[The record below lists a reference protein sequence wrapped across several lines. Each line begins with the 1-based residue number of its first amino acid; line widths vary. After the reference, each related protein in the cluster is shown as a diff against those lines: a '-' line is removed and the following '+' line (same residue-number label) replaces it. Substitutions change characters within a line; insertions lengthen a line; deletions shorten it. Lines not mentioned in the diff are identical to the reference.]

1 MTDVCQNL
9 KGHTLIKNIYIY
21 IMKLMRIHTI
31 LISDA
36 LAHRNVLHNAGIN
49 QFQEN
54 KLRTNPVLS
63 YKDDV
68 PRGQI
73 LIV

>member
-1 MTDVCQNL
+1 MIPDDESMTDVCQNL
-9 KGHTLIKNIYIY
+9 KGHSLIKNMHIN
-21 IMKLMRIHTI
+21 TI

-68 PRGQI
+68 PRGNI
-73 LIV
+73 LLV